1 MAKAKS
7 TKAAEEVKEVKTE
20 EAVTM
25 TKDDFKKMFE
35 EAKKEALAELKE
47 ELEAEK
53 DALSKKDNRTAAEK
67 KGYSEGYTP
76 ETPEQ
81 IAWAEEPVE
90 VTAPLDYNESD
101 EINLTINGYTIQIL
115 RGETVKIPR
124 KYALVLK
131 NMIDQ
136 QKASRKYQEEVRSQ
150 VTYVD

>member
-7 TKAAEEVKEVKTE
+7 TKAAEEVKEVKAE

-67 KGYSEGYTP
+67 KGYSEGYVA

-81 IAWAEEPVE
+81 IAWAEELVE